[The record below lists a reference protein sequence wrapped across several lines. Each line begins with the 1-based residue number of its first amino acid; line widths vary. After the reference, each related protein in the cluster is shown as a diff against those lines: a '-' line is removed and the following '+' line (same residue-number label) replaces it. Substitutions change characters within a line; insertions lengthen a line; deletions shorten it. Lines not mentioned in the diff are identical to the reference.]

1 MNNFDKKFVLLVF
14 LCVWLTLLLV
24 MAEAGVSNSKE
35 MPAEKSS
42 ETLSQ
47 NRKPVCFA
55 DMCLGQA
62 IQTVIV
68 KWKPGR
74 MIATNV
80 PAKLFL
86 SKYAPDLTAPEIEFL
101 APYFDVGGFD
111 EKVVEFF
118 KKRKPVFCQDT
129 GLVGEFV
136 SPSGYPTKVTIRY
149 DLDQTWRITTITR
162 YYKQVDQHE
171 QASIMEQLQK
181 TYPDL
186 QDEGVLRISHFKTSG
201 DFVITFL
208 HPVWLPSN
216 EAGPYL
222 RWGEG
227 FESILEEQLNMR
239 IHNVRLG
246 TVIGKQEKCKKETL
260 LH

>member
-1 MNNFDKKFVLLVF
+1 MNNFDKKFVVLVF
-14 LCVWLTLLLV
+14 LCVCLTLLLV

-42 ETLSQ
+42 ETLSK

-86 SKYAPDLTAPEIEFL
+86 SKYALDLTAPEIEFL

-111 EKVVEFF
+111 DKVVEFF
-118 KKRKPVFCQDT
+118 KNRKPVFCHDT
-129 GLVGEFV
+129 GLVGE
-136 SPSGYPTKVTIRY
+136 
-149 DLDQTWRITTITR
+149 
-162 YYKQVDQHE
+162 
-171 QASIMEQLQK
+171 
-181 TYPDL
+181 
-186 QDEGVLRISHFKTSG
+186 
-201 DFVITFL
+201 
-208 HPVWLPSN
+208 
-216 EAGPYL
+216 
-222 RWGEG
+222 
-227 FESILEEQLNMR
+227 
-239 IHNVRLG
+239 
-246 TVIGKQEKCKKETL
+246 
-260 LH
+260 